1 MKYCATCGTELAGDS
16 RFCSKCGDPVSTES
30 IRKDLSLQ
38 DLVSNKNLSSGTTAL
53 NQSDKNPRMNI
64 SRYLFLLFWIF
75 FFPFMA
81 LNRLVNS
88 EILIRHFARKK
99 AKRKRNG

>member
-30 IRKDLSLQ
+30 IRKDISLQ
-38 DLVSNKNLSSGTTAL
+38 DLVSNKNLSSGTTPL

-75 FFPFMA
+75 FFPFML

-99 AKRKRNG
+99 AKRKRNS